1 MSPDAQIQKNPVT
14 ALIARLAEYAG
25 FDEEV
30 LESARMDSIIAR
42 RRRERKMAG
51 VEQYLALVEQ
61 DAAEHDALLNEV
73 LVGETRFFRDERVF
87 SHLGTHLQD
96 WVREHGGSASAPFRV
111 LCAPCSTGEEAY
123 SVAASL
129 QLSGFAPGQYEIEAL
144 DISRSALE
152 TAERGVYGSHAL
164 RGVDEERQSLLVE
177 REGEQFRVLKSLRPG
192 LSFSFAN
199 LSLPESLKPLGAF
212 DLILCRN
219 LLIYLRPEARMH
231 LLESLRGA
239 LKPGGRLSGRLIV
252 GTGDA
257 VPEIYTMFQAARPAS
272 SFMLEAKNQP
282 QALGHV
288 KAQPRVL
295 KPAPKPVTRAIPGTA
310 GPVTP
315 IAMPKRRPL
324 SVTEGEMLLAPEDF
338 YRRAQELYNQDDL
351 RQAER
356 YCRKALYLQPSH
368 LASLELLAELWSNE
382 PVSRRS
388 RALTE
393 RLGRARRSREKQEQ
407 EFA

>member
-1 MSPDAQIQKNPVT
+1 MSPDKFVQASPVT
-14 ALIARLAEYAG
+14 SLIAKLAAYAG

-42 RRRERKMAG
+42 RRRARQMVS

-73 LVGETRFFRDERVF
+73 LVGETKFFRDERVF
-87 SHLGTHLQD
+87 AHLREWLLQ
-96 WVREHGGSASAPFRV
+96 RASDSRRNGVFRV

-129 QLSGFAPGQYEIEAL
+129 QMCGFAAGQYEIEAL

-152 TAERGVYGSHAL
+152 IAERGEYGTHAL
-164 RGVDEERQSLLVE
+164 RGVDDESRRLLV
-177 REGEQFRVLKSLRPG
+177 GPNGDAQWRVLPSLRPG
-192 LSFSFAN
+192 VSFSFAN
-199 LSLPESLKPLGAF
+199 LSLPESLKPLGEF

-219 LLIYLRPEARMH
+219 LLIYLRPEARLY
-231 LLESLRGA
+231 LLQSLREG
-239 LKPGGRLSGRLIV
+239 LKQDGRLIV

-272 SFMLEAKNQP
+272 SFMLEAKGQ
-282 QALGHV
+282 V
-288 KAQPRVL
+288 KAVHRAEKAAPRVL
-295 KPAPKPVTRAIPGTA
+295 RETSALPVMST
-310 GPVTP
+310 PV
-315 IAMPKRRPL
+315 AAQKRPSLRVME
-324 SVTEGEMLLAPEDF
+324 SEMLSPEEF
-338 YRRAQELYNQDDL
+338 YRRAQELYQQQDL

-356 YCRKALYLQPSH
+356 SCRKALYLEPSH
-368 LASLELLAELWSNE
+368 LPSLELLAQLWSNE
-382 PVSRRS
+382 ASRRS

-393 RLGRARRSREKQEQ
+393 RLGRARARGSQTVQET
-407 EFA
+407 A

>member
-1 MSPDAQIQKNPVT
+1 MSPDAQRYSDEMRKNPVT
-14 ALIARLAEYAG
+14 TLIARLAEYAG
-25 FDEEV
+25 FAEEV
-30 LESARMDSIIAR
+30 LESARMDSIVNQRMRAR
-42 RRRERKMAG
+42 RQRTKQMVS

-73 LVGETRFFRDERVF
+73 LVGETKFFRDERVF
-87 SHLGTHLQD
+87 THLQD
-96 WVREHGGSASAPFRV
+96 WARERATHAELPFRV

-129 QLSGFAPGQYEIEAL
+129 QLSGFAPGQYEVEAL

-152 TAERGVYGSHAL
+152 TAERGVYGTHAL
-164 RGVDEERQSLLVE
+164 RGVDEERRGLLVE
-177 REGEQFRVLKSLRPG
+177 KDGEQWRVLKSLRPG

-239 LKPGGRLSGRLIV
+239 LKAGGRLIV

-257 VPEIYTMFQAARPAS
+257 VPEIYTMFQAAKPAS
-272 SFMLEAKNQP
+272 SFMLEP
-282 QALGHV
+282 RGHV
-288 KAQPRVL
+288 KPHTKLQPL
-295 KPAPKPVTRAIPGTA
+295 KHTVKPVARVV
-310 GPVTP
+310 PVTP
-315 IAMPKRRPL
+315 IATQKRRPL
-324 SVTEGEMLLAPEDF
+324 SLSHKWAESETLMEPEDF
-338 YRRAQELYNQDDL
+338 YRKAQELYSQNDL

-356 YCRKALYLQPSH
+356 YCRKALYLLPSH
-368 LASLELLAELWSNE
+368 LPSLELLAQLWGNE

-393 RLGRARRSREKQEQ
+393 RLGRARRSQEKQE
-407 EFA
+407 FA

>member
-14 ALIARLAEYAG
+14 TLIARLAAYAG

-30 LESARMDSIIAR
+30 LEPARMDSVVHR
-42 RRRERKMAG
+42 RMRSRRQRTKQMES
-51 VEQYLALVEQ
+51 VEEYLALVEQ

-73 LVGETRFFRDERVF
+73 LVGETKFFRDERVF
-87 SHLGTHLQD
+87 AHLQE
-96 WVREHGGSASAPFRV
+96 WVRERAPHTDLPFRV

-129 QLSGFAPGQYEIEAL
+129 QLSGLAPGQYEVEAL

-152 TAERGVYGSHAL
+152 TAERGVYGTHAL
-164 RGVDEERQSLLVE
+164 RGVDEGRRGLLVE
-177 REGEQFRVLKSLRPG
+177 RDVSEDAREQRRVLKSLRPG

-199 LSLPESLKPLGAF
+199 LSLPESLKPMGAF

-219 LLIYLRPEARMH
+219 LLIYLRPEARLH
-231 LLESLRGA
+231 LLQSLRAA
-239 LKPGGRLSGRLIV
+239 LKEGGRLIV

-257 VPEIYTMFQAARPAS
+257 VPEIYTIFQAAKPAS
-272 SFMLEAKNQP
+272 SFMLEPRGHAKSQP
-282 QALGHV
+282 KSSPHV
-288 KAQPRVL
+288 IKHPV
-295 KPAPKPVTRAIPGTA
+295 KPVVRAV
-310 GPVTP
+310 PVTP
-315 IAMPKRRPL
+315 IATQKRRPL
-324 SVTEGEMLLAPEDF
+324 SVAESETLMEPEDF
-338 YRRAQELYNQDDL
+338 YRKAQELYAQEDM

-356 YCRKALYLQPSH
+356 CCRKALYLEPSH
-368 LASLELLAELWSNE
+368 LASLELLAQLWGNE

-393 RLGRARRSREKQEQ
+393 RLGRARKLQ

>member
-14 ALIARLAEYAG
+14 ALIARLAAYAG
-25 FDEEV
+25 FGEEA
-30 LESARMDSIIAR
+30 LEPVRMDSIVNQRMRSR
-42 RRRERKMAG
+42 RQRTKQLES
-51 VEQYLALVEQ
+51 VEEYLALVEQ

-73 LVGETRFFRDERVF
+73 LVGETKFFRDARVF
-87 SHLGTHLQD
+87 AHLQD
-96 WVREHGGSASAPFRV
+96 WLKERTPQAETPFRV

-129 QLSGFAPGQYEIEAL
+129 QLSGFTPGQYEIEAL

-152 TAERGVYGSHAL
+152 AAERGVYSAHAL
-164 RGVDEERQSLLVE
+164 RGVDEERRGLLVE
-177 REGEQFRVLKSLRPG
+177 RDGEQDREQWRVLKSLRPG

-199 LSLPESLKPLGAF
+199 LSLPESLRPLGAF

-239 LKPGGRLSGRLIV
+239 LKAGGRLIV

-257 VPEIYTMFQAARPAS
+257 VPEIYTTFQAAQPAS
-272 SFMLEAKNQP
+272 SFMLEAR
-282 QALGHV
+282 GHA

-295 KPAPKPVTRAIPGTA
+295 KHVLKPEPKPVTHAV
-310 GPVTP
+310 PV
-315 IAMPKRRPL
+315 AMPKRRPL
-324 SVTEGEMLLAPEDF
+324 SVVEGEMLHEPEDF
-338 YRRAQELYNQDDL
+338 YQRAQELYSQDDL

-356 YCRKALYLQPSH
+356 YCRKALYLQPGH
-368 LASLELLAELWSNE
+368 LPSLELLAQLWSNE

-393 RLGRARRSREKQEQ
+393 RLGRARARRSQEKQEQ